1 MFKKNIH
8 YSLYLEETILGACL
22 LEQTAFSRV
31 FGLIDAETFYHPN
44 NKIVYGYMS
53 EMFENNMPITLLSVN
68 DFIQRVKRI
77 SKIGD
82 ANTAAFLTGLTIKI
96 TDTAT
101 LEYYSVIIKQM
112 WVDREIITLTSSGVK
127 SEDTR
132 QEMYNLQSK
141 LTELSSNNYSS
152 DWKDMSELMT
162 ELYKHQDEMNKSKGM
177 GLKTGFPTID
187 RLYGGLFGGQ
197 TIVIGARPSVGKSA
211 LAGQL
216 AMNIAANGSKVGIIS
231 MEMKNNEIA
240 ARLAA
245 IDTNISFNEIYR
257 GLYADENQ
265 REFFYNR
272 VNNTTSALPIFVS
285 DKTDLNVPAIR
296 AKAYKLLHKK
306 GLSCLMID
314 YLQLVDG
321 DSQSNRNRENE
332 VAKISRGLKI
342 IAKDLNIPVI
352 ILCQLNREVE
362 KRKGKDRFPQLS
374 DFRESGAIEQDA
386 DAAMFLH
393 SDYMSGVPE
402 DENNNSTENVRQL
415 VIRKWRNGV
424 PNIIINLEFDG
435 PKMSMREKLNTW
447 VPVKRATNYYE
458 KNNDESPF

>member
-8 YSLYLEETILGACL
+8 YSLDLETEILGACL
-22 LEQTAFSRV
+22 LEKTAFSRV
-31 FGLIDAETFYHPN
+31 FGLIEKETFFSHHHEM
-44 NKIVYGYMS
+44 VYGFMV
-53 EMFENNMPITLLSVN
+53 EMFEESMPVSLLSVN
-68 DFIQRVKRI
+68 DFIQRIKRI
-77 SKIGD
+77 TKIGD
-82 ANTAAFLTGLTIKI
+82 ANTAYFLTRLTEKV
-96 TDTAT
+96 TETAQ

-112 WVDREIITLTSSGVK
+112 WVDREIITLTNSGVK

-132 QEMYNLQSK
+132 QEMRNLQSK
-141 LTELSSNNYSS
+141 LTELSSNNYSG

-162 ELYKHQDEMNKSKGM
+162 ELYKHQDEMQKSKGM
-177 GLKTGFPTID
+177 GLKTGIPTID

-197 TIVIGARPSVGKSA
+197 IIVIGARPSVGKSA

-216 AMNIAANGSKVGIIS
+216 AMNIAGAGNKVGIIS

-245 IDTNISFNEIYR
+245 IDTNITFNEIYR

-265 REFFYNR
+265 RENFYQR
-272 VNNTTSALPIFVS
+272 VNNTTSTLPIFVS

-306 GLSCLMID
+306 GLSCLMVD

-352 ILCQLNREVE
+352 VLCQLNREVD
-362 KRKGKDRFPQLS
+362 KRTGKHRFPQLS

-393 SDYMSGVPE
+393 SDYMSGIPE
-402 DENNNSTENVRQL
+402 DENNNSTEGIRQL

-424 PNIIINLEFDG
+424 PNIIIDLEFDG
-435 PKMSMREKLNTW
+435 PKMSMKEKTNNW
-447 VPVKRATNYYE
+447 IPVKQADNYYE
-458 KNNDESPF
+458 PKDETPF

>member
-8 YSLYLEETILGACL
+8 YSLDLETEILGACL

-31 FGLIDAETFYHPN
+31 FGLIEPVTFYSEHHEM
-44 NKIVYGYMS
+44 VYGLMV
-53 EMFENNMPITLLSVN
+53 EMFENNMPISLLSVN

-77 SKIGD
+77 PQIGD
-82 ANTAAFLTGLTIKI
+82 ANTAAFLTGLTIKV
-96 TDTAT
+96 TETAQI
-101 LEYYSVIIKQM
+101 EYFSVIIKQM
-112 WVDREIITLTSSGVK
+112 WVDREIIILTNSGVK
-127 SEDTR
+127 GEDTR
-132 QEMYNLQSK
+132 QEMFNLQNK
-141 LTELSSNNYSS
+141 LTELSGNNYSG

-162 ELYKHQDEMNKSKGM
+162 ELYKHQDEMQKSKGM
-177 GLKTGFPTID
+177 GLATGIPTID

-216 AMNIAANGSKVGIIS
+216 AMNIAAKGNKVGIIS

-245 IDTNISFNEIYR
+245 IDTNMTFNEIYR

-265 REFFYNR
+265 RENFYTR
-272 VNNTTSALPIFVS
+272 VNNTTSSLPIFVS

-306 GLSCLMID
+306 GLSCLMVD

-321 DSQSNRNRENE
+321 ESQSNRNRENE

-352 ILCQLNREVE
+352 ILCQLNREVD
-362 KRKGKDRFPQLS
+362 KRKGSERFPQLS

-386 DAAMFLH
+386 DVAMFLH
-393 SDYMSGVPE
+393 SDYMSGKAE
-402 DENNNSTENVRQL
+402 DENGNSTEGVRQL

-424 PNIIINLEFDG
+424 PNIIIDLEFDG
-435 PKMSMREKLNTW
+435 PKMSMKEKRDTW
-447 VPVKRATNYYE
+447 VPV
-458 KNNDESPF
+458 NNRDNQVDNPF